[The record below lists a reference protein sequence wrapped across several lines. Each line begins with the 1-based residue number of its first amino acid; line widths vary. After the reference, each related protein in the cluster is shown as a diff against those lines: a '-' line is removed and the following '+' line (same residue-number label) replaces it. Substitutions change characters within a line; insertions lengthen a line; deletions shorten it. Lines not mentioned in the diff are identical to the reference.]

1 MPWVKIKICG
11 ITNIDDALAAVDM
24 GTDMLGFNFY
34 PESPRYIDTADA
46 LDIINKIPTFG
57 DTVGLFVNP
66 TAQQVKEITEIGFLN
81 WIQLH
86 GDETPQ
92 FCDSLRWLN
101 TRIMKAIR
109 VRCADDIKKAES
121 YYTDALLLDAYH
133 PELYGGTGRK
143 FDWNL
148 IDSTSHRIFIAG
160 GITPDNVIEAAE
172 TGVYG
177 IDICSGI
184 EASPGKKDH
193 KKMKQLFDNIR
204 LIRGQ

>member
-24 GTDMLGFNFY
+24 GADMLGFNFY
-34 PESPRYIDTADA
+34 PKSPRYIDTADA
-46 LDIINKIPTFG
+46 LDIINKIPTFV

-66 TAQQVKEITEIGFLN
+66 TTHQVKEISEIGFLN

-92 FCDSLRWLN
+92 FCDSLQWLN

-109 VRCADDIKKAES
+109 VRCSEDIKKAEE

-133 PELYGGTGRK
+133 PELYGGTGKR
-143 FDWNL
+143 FDWSL
-148 IDSTSHRIFIAG
+148 VTSTSHRIFIAG

-177 IDICSGI
+177 
-184 EASPGKKDH
+184 
-193 KKMKQLFDNIR
+193 
-204 LIRGQ
+204 